1 MRRKPATETS
11 LSACSA
17 ELGGQLTAILDLVQS
32 WTGHDFSSYKINTI
46 QRRIE
51 RRMAMNNARG
61 VADYL
66 AFLNANPQEAQDLCR
81 EFLIG
86 VTGFFRDPEAFAIL
100 GREVVPR
107 LFAGR
112 NADEPLRIWHPCCST
127 GEEAYSMAILIKEY
141 LESQNCTAE
150 VLIFA
155 SDLDEGALAQARA
168 GQYSEAIEASVG
180 PERLATWFTRTN
192 GGYQVARQ
200 LREMVV
206 FAHHSL
212 IKDPPFSRLDLLVCR
227 NGLIYLTSEM
237 QKRLIPLFH
246 HLLKPEGFLFLGAS
260 ETIGQHTDLFI
271 PVHKKWKI
279 FQRRENGRPGETI
292 FPFSVPIPKPP
303 GTIRSPKSA
312 GTREDIPAQR
322 AEKILVERYA
332 PPWVMV
338 NEKYEVVHVSPRA
351 ARFLE
356 VPVGEPSRDILKMA
370 RKSLRPSLRAA
381 IHTAFGE
388 QRQVIFRGVKI
399 VDGDGESTVNVLVEP
414 LVTPALGATQVVVIF
429 EPILAPL
436 MAPSAHGVEIAPG
449 GESSKD
455 ALIRQLEEQ
464 LCITHEQ
471 LQVTVEQ
478 LATSSE
484 GFMSS
489 SEELI
494 TINEEYQSMNE
505 ELQATNE
512 ELETSKEELQA
523 LNEELLA
530 VNAELQQKVE
540 ELNRVNSD
548 MENLFASSEIAAIFL
563 DRQLAI
569 KRFSPAMAA
578 IFSLIPADLG
588 RPFQNLAGKL
598 DWPALSRDALKVL
611 GGHPIAE
618 REVTTLKEGRC
629 YLKRVLPYR
638 NHEGAINGIV
648 ITLVDISGH
657 KKAEETRARL
667 AAIVES
673 SDNAIISK
681 GLDGRI
687 STWNSSAER
696 LFGYSA
702 KEVIGKPIAL
712 LFPPELLAE
721 EEQILGQLKAGERI
735 DHLET
740 VRLAKDGRRIDVSL
754 TASPVRDA
762 SGRIIGASQIAR
774 DITERKKEEEHAR
787 HLASFPQLD
796 PHPVLEADASGG
808 IVFANPAAQRFLETV
823 GLAGEDAA
831 RFLPSDI
838 KEILEEWDWT
848 TETTLYREITI
859 HEKVFGETIQLIPR
873 FNVVRMYAHEIT
885 KRKRAEEE
893 LLRAH
898 DELEHRVAERT
909 EELATALS
917 SLRKET
923 SERLYALEA
932 LRKKEQ
938 MLLQQSRLAAM
949 GEMINNIAHQWRQP
963 LNVLGLLVQQ
973 IRLFYG
979 MDQFNQ
985 EFLDETVGKAMGLVN
1000 HMSQTIEDFRNF
1012 FKPDKEKVE
1021 FSIRDVVI
1029 KTLALVEESFKN
1041 QQIAVETQAN
1051 ANPMVSGYPN
1061 EYSQALLNILLNAR
1075 DALLDKR
1082 PDNAKV
1088 VVTIGMEEGR
1098 SIVTITDNAGGI
1110 AGDTMGKI
1118 FEPYFTT
1125 KGPDKGTGV
1134 GLFMSK
1140 AIIEKNMN
1148 GRLTARNIVDG
1159 AEFRIEV

>member
-1 MRRKPATETS
+1 MSRKSATDTS
-11 LSACSA
+11 LPACSA
-17 ELGGQLTAILDLVQS
+17 EPDEHLTAILDLVQS
-32 WTGHDFSSYKINTI
+32 RTGHDFSSYKINTI
-46 QRRIE
+46 RRRIE

-66 AFLNANPQEAQDLCR
+66 ALLNANPREAHDLCR

-112 NADEPLRIWHPCCST
+112 NADDPVRIWHPCCST
-127 GEEAYSMAILIKEY
+127 GEEAYSMAILIREY
-141 LESQNCTAE
+141 LESRNRTAE

-155 SDLDEGALAQARA
+155 SDLDEEALAQARA

-192 GGYQVARQ
+192 GGYQVVRR

-227 NGLIYLTSEM
+227 NGLIYLTSDM

-246 HLLKPEGFLFLGAS
+246 QILKPEGFLFLGAS
-260 ETIGQHTDLFI
+260 ETIGQYTDMFI

-279 FQRRENGRPGETI
+279 FQRRESGRSGETV
-292 FPFSVPIPKPP
+292 FPFSVPVPKPAGATRP
-303 GTIRSPKSA
+303 SKSA
-312 GTREDIPAQR
+312 DAPGDVSAQR

-338 NEKYEVVHVSPRA
+338 NEKYEVVHVSPHA
-351 ARFLE
+351 GRFLE

-388 QRQVIFRGVKI
+388 QRQVVFRGVR
-399 VDGDGESTVNVLVEP
+399 VADGDGESTVNVLVEP
-414 LVTPALGATQVVVIF
+414 LVTASFGVPQAMVIF
-429 EPILAPL
+429 EPIRAPL
-436 MAPSAHGVEIAPG
+436 TAPPAPGTEIAPG
-449 GESSKD
+449 DDSSKD
-455 ALIRQLEEQ
+455 ALLRQLEEQ

-484 GFMSS
+484 GFTSS

-530 VNAELQQKVE
+530 VNTELQQKVE
-540 ELNRVNSD
+540 ELNLANSD
-548 MENLFASSEIAAIFL
+548 MENLFASSGIAAIFL

-588 RPFQNLAGKL
+588 RPFQHLAGKL

-648 ITLVDISGH
+648 ITFVDISGH

-696 LFGYSA
+696 LFGYPA
-702 KEVIGKPIAL
+702 KEVIGKPISL

-721 EEQILGQLKAGERI
+721 EERILGRLKAGERI

-754 TASPVRDA
+754 TASPVRDD
-762 SGRIIGASQIAR
+762 SGSITGASQIVR
-774 DITERKKEEEHAR
+774 DITERKKEEEQAR
-787 HLASFPQLD
+787 HLASFPQLN

-823 GLAGEDAA
+823 GLAGEDAV
-831 RFLPSDI
+831 RFLPPDVD
-838 KEILEEWDWT
+838 EILAEWDRSS
-848 TETTLYREITI
+848 ESTLYREITI
-859 HEKVFGETIQLIPR
+859 QERVFGETIQLIPR
-873 FNVVRMYAHEIT
+873 FNAVRMYAHEIT

-923 SERLYALEA
+923 SERLHALEA

-1021 FSIRDVVI
+1021 FAIRDVVV

-1041 QQIAVETQAN
+1041 QQVAVETQAN

-1082 PDNAKV
+1082 PDDAKV

-1148 GRLTARNIVDG
+1148 GRLTARNIADG

>member
-1 MRRKPATETS
+1 MRRKSATDTPH
-11 LSACSA
+11 A
-17 ELGGQLTAILDLVQS
+17 ELPAELDGQLPAILELVQAR
-32 WTGHDFSSYKINTI
+32 TGHDFSSYKANTI

-51 RRMAMNNARG
+51 RRMAMNNVRG
-61 VADYL
+61 AADYL
-66 AFLNANPQEAQDLCR
+66 AFLNGNPREAHDLCR

-86 VTGFFRDPEAFAIL
+86 VTGFFRDPEAFAVL

-112 NADEPLRIWHPCCST
+112 TADDPVRIWHPCCST
-127 GEEAYSMAILIKEY
+127 GEEAYSMAILVREY
-141 LESQNCTAE
+141 LESRNRTAE

-155 SDLDEGALAQARA
+155 SDLDEEALAQARA
-168 GQYSEAIEASVG
+168 GHYPDAIEATVG
-180 PERLATWFTRTN
+180 AERLAAWFTKTD
-192 GGYQVARQ
+192 GGYQVTGQ

-227 NGLIYLTSEM
+227 NGLIYLTPAM

-246 HLLKPEGFLFLGAS
+246 QVLKPDGFLFLGAAES
-260 ETIGQHTDLFI
+260 IGQHADLFLPI
-271 PVHKKWKI
+271 HKKWKI
-279 FQRRENGRPGETI
+279 FRRRESSRSGETV
-292 FPFSVPIPKPP
+292 FPFSVSVPKAA
-303 GTIRSPKSA
+303 GAVRSPRTA
-312 GTREDIPAQR
+312 EARDDAPAER
-322 AEKILVERYA
+322 AEKLLAERYA
-332 PPWVMV
+332 PPWVLI
-338 NEKYEVVHVSPRA
+338 NDKYEVVHVSPRA
-351 ARFLE
+351 SRFLE

-370 RKSLRPSLRAA
+370 REALRPSLRAA

-388 QRQVIFRGVKI
+388 RRQVVFRGVK
-399 VDGDGESTVNVLVEP
+399 VGDGEGEATVNVLVEP
-414 LVTPALGATQVVVIF
+414 LATTQLGVIQAMVAF
-429 EPILAPL
+429 EPVCAPP
-436 MAPSAHGVEIAPG
+436 MAPTAHGAEIAPG
-449 GESSKD
+449 DESSKD
-455 ALIRQLEEQ
+455 ALIRHLEEQ
-464 LCITHEQ
+464 LCVTHEQ
-471 LQVTVEQ
+471 LQVAVEQ

-523 LNEELLA
+523 LNEELLS

-540 ELNRVNSD
+540 ELNLANSD

-563 DRQLAI
+563 DRQLVI

-578 IFSLIPADLG
+578 IFSLIPADMG
-588 RPFQNLAGKL
+588 RPFQHLAGKL
-598 DWPALSRDALKVL
+598 DWSSLSCDAREVL

-618 REVTTLKEGRC
+618 REVTTLEEGRC

-638 NHEGAINGIV
+638 SHDGVVSGIV
-648 ITLVDISGH
+648 IILVDISAH
-657 KKAEETRARL
+657 KKAEEVRARL

-687 STWNSSAER
+687 STWNSGAER
-696 LFGYSA
+696 LFGYRA
-702 KEVIGKPIAL
+702 EEIIGKPVSL
-712 LFPPELLAE
+712 LFPPELPAE
-721 EEQILGQLKAGERI
+721 DEQILALLKAGERV

-740 VRLAKDGRRIDVSL
+740 VRLARDGRRIDVSL
-754 TASPVRDA
+754 TASPVKDDV
-762 SGRIIGASQIAR
+762 GRIIGASQIVR
-774 DITERKKEEEHAR
+774 DITERKKVEEHAR

-796 PHPVLEADASGG
+796 PNPVLEADAAGT
-808 IVFANPAAQRFLETV
+808 IVFANPAAQRFLESV
-823 GLAGEDAA
+823 GLTGEDAV
-831 RFLPSDI
+831 RFLPGDV
-838 KEILEEWDWT
+838 KEILEEWDRT
-848 TETTLYREITI
+848 TESTLYREIVI
-859 HEKVFGETIQLIPR
+859 RDRVFGETIQLLPR
-873 FNVVRMYAHEIT
+873 FNLVRMYAHEIT

-909 EELATALS
+909 EELAAALT

-923 SERLYALEA
+923 SERLHALEA

-979 MDQFNQ
+979 MEQFSQ

-1000 HMSQTIEDFRNF
+1000 HMSQTIDDFRNF

-1021 FSIRDVVI
+1021 FAIRDVVV

-1041 QQIAVETQAN
+1041 QQIAVEIQTN
-1051 ANPMVSGYPN
+1051 ANPRVTGYPN

-1082 PDNAKV
+1082 PDGAKV
-1088 VVTIGMEEGR
+1088 MVAIDREDGR

-1148 GRLTARNIVDG
+1148 GRLTARNIADG